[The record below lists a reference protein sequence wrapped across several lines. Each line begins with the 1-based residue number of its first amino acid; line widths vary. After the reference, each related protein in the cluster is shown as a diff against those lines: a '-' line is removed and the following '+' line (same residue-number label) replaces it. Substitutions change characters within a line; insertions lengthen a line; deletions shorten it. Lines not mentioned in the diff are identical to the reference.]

1 MSANGNL
8 SAVRTGQRQS
18 ERAKK
23 SSSIKVQ
30 FTVQAAM
37 TIILLLGCF
46 IILFFMNRH
55 KRTLIKLQAQQER
68 LMLAAIEIQ
77 QTSQDL
83 TRLSRL
89 FVLTGSKQYEDKY
102 YNTLRWRNGEIARP
116 TNSSVHLYK
125 GKQISQRNL
134 LAALNCKPEELD
146 ILNKAFAVSNELA
159 LVEKQAMESF
169 KAKTYVSGEREIQAD
184 ESAEDFAVRI
194 LYDVGYNSAVNKIMS
209 HIDGF
214 FTVLDDRTS
223 GEIQKADTLLTLY
236 QYIMMAAMIFSIAS
250 VVLFVVSLQVK
261 VILPVIK
268 ISSVFSYLA
277 NGDFTKRMEVKT
289 NNEIGKMASDFNK
302 TLDTLK
308 HLIFSIQNSAA
319 SLSSTGSELAANMT
333 QTASAVKQISSNIK
347 GVKQQAVNQSESV
360 TETAFAI
367 ERITRTLKQ
376 LDGSIEAQSVSVLE
390 SSSSIERISEN
401 IMEITQMLERNN
413 QLTSQAHE
421 RTMNGKNGARMTNEV
436 ITQIAKKSGSLFEAS
451 VVIQNIASQTNLLAM
466 NAAIEAAH
474 AGESGKG
481 FAVVAGEIR
490 KLAEESNAQGK
501 QIGDVI
507 KDVLQ
512 IIEQITA
519 AGRDAER
526 MFEEVYELVKKV
538 SLEEA
543 MILSAMK
550 KQEIANREILCAIR
564 NINSVTE
571 EVRSGS
577 KEMMKGG
584 AQAADEMRKL
594 NDLTKMIT
602 VSMNEIAAGA
612 DQIDSAVHE
621 VLEYSHRNKDNISDL
636 ADEAGVFRV

>member
-55 KRTLIKLQAQQER
+55 KRTLIKLQAQ
-68 LMLAAIEIQ
+68 
-77 QTSQDL
+77 QDL

-169 KAKTYVSGEREIQAD
+169 KAKTYVSGEREIRAD

-236 QYIMMAAMIFSIAS
+236 QYIMMAAMIFSA
-250 VVLFVVSLQVK
+250 VS
-261 VILPVIK
+261 PW
-268 ISSVFSYLA
+268 
-277 NGDFTKRMEVKT
+277 
-289 NNEIGKMASDFNK
+289 
-302 TLDTLK
+302 
-308 HLIFSIQNSAA
+308 
-319 SLSSTGSELAANMT
+319 
-333 QTASAVKQISSNIK
+333 
-347 GVKQQAVNQSESV
+347 
-360 TETAFAI
+360 
-367 ERITRTLKQ
+367 
-376 LDGSIEAQSVSVLE
+376 
-390 SSSSIERISEN
+390 
-401 IMEITQMLERNN
+401 
-413 QLTSQAHE
+413 
-421 RTMNGKNGARMTNEV
+421 
-436 ITQIAKKSGSLFEAS
+436 
-451 VVIQNIASQTNLLAM
+451 
-466 NAAIEAAH
+466 
-474 AGESGKG
+474 
-481 FAVVAGEIR
+481 
-490 KLAEESNAQGK
+490 
-501 QIGDVI
+501 
-507 KDVLQ
+507 
-512 IIEQITA
+512 
-519 AGRDAER
+519 
-526 MFEEVYELVKKV
+526 
-538 SLEEA
+538 
-543 MILSAMK
+543 
-550 KQEIANREILCAIR
+550 
-564 NINSVTE
+564 
-571 EVRSGS
+571 
-577 KEMMKGG
+577 
-584 AQAADEMRKL
+584 
-594 NDLTKMIT
+594 
-602 VSMNEIAAGA
+602 
-612 DQIDSAVHE
+612 
-621 VLEYSHRNKDNISDL
+621 
-636 ADEAGVFRV
+636 